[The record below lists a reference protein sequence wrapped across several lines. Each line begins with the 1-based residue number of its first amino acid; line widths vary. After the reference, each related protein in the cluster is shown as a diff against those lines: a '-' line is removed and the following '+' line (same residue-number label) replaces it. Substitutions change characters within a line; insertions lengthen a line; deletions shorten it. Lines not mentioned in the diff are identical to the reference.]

1 MGTLVNCIAVI
12 LGGIIGLIFKK
23 LIRQSWVDGINK
35 ALGIAVL
42 VVGINGVLSN
52 MLTVTDSGFSTSGE
66 LILIVSLV
74 LGTLTGEVLN
84 LDGRFTRFTEKMEKK
99 FNFGGFSAGFISS
112 TVLFCVGAM
121 AIIGS
126 VNDGLT
132 GDSSVLFIKS
142 ALDFTAAIVLA
153 ATLGWGV
160 IFSFVPLLIYQGGIT
175 LLAGTLGQI
184 LVGELLK
191 QVCYV
196 GYAIIMCIGLNFLVT
211 NKIKTL
217 NMLPAVVVP
226 VIYSLISGIAQN
238 Q

>member
-1 MGTLVNCIAVI
+1 MGTLVNCLAVI
-12 LGGIIGLIFKK
+12 AGGLIGLIFKK
-23 LIRQSWVDGINK
+23 FIRQSWVDGINK

-42 VVGINGVLSN
+42 IVGINGVLSN
-52 MLTVTDSGFSTSGE
+52 MLTYTDGKFSSSGE

-74 LGTLTGEVLN
+74 IGTLTGEVLN
-84 LDGRFTRFTEKMEKK
+84 LDGHFESFTKKLEKK
-99 FNFGGFSAGFISS
+99 FNFGGFSTGFISS

-126 VNDGLT
+126 LNDGLR
-132 GDSSVLFIKS
+132 GDSTVLFIKS
-142 ALDFTAAIVLA
+142 ALDFTAAIVLS

-160 IFSFVPLLIYQGGIT
+160 IFSFVPLMLYQGGIT
-175 LLAGTLGQI
+175 LLAGTLGSI
-184 LVGELLK
+184 LVGELLT

-217 NMLPAVVVP
+217 NMLPSVIVP
-226 VIYSLISGIAQN
+226 VIYSFILRLF
-238 Q
+238 

>member
-12 LGGIIGLIFKK
+12 VGGLIGLVFKK
-23 LIRQSWVDGINK
+23 IIRQSWVDGINK

-42 VVGINGVLSN
+42 IVGMNGVLSN
-52 MLTVTDSGFSTSGE
+52 MLITAEGGGFSTSGE

-74 LGTLTGEVLN
+74 LGTLAGEMLN
-84 LDGRFTRFTEKMEKK
+84 LDGRFTKFTQKIEKK

-126 VNDGLT
+126 INDGLT
-132 GDSSVLFIKS
+132 GDSSILFIKS
-142 ALDFTAAIVLA
+142 TLDFTAAIVLA
-153 ATLGWGV
+153 STLGWGV

-175 LLAGTLGQI
+175 LLAGTLGTV
-184 LVGELLK
+184 LAGELLK

-196 GYAIIMCIGLNFLVT
+196 GYAIIMCIGLNFLIT

-226 VIYSLISGIAQN
+226 VIYSFILKALPQ
-238 Q
+238 

>member
-12 LGGIIGLIFKK
+12 AGGLLGLIFKK
-23 LIRQSWVDGINK
+23 FIKQSWVDSINK

-52 MLTVTDSGFSTSGE
+52 MLVLENGSFSTSGE
-66 LILIVSLV
+66 IILIVSLV
-74 LGTLTGEVLN
+74 IGTLVGELCD
-84 LDGRFTRFTEKMEKK
+84 LDRRFSVFTQKIEKK
-99 FNFGGFSAGFISS
+99 FNFGGFSAGFINA

-132 GDSSVLFIKS
+132 GDSTVLFIKS

-160 IFSFVPLLIYQGGIT
+160 VFSFVPILIYQGGIT
-175 LLAGTLGQI
+175 LMAGTLGQI
-184 LVGELLK
+184 LVGELLQ

-196 GYAIIMCIGLNFLVT
+196 GYAVIMCIGFNFLLT

-217 NMLPAVVVP
+217 NMLPSVLVPAVIALLKA
-226 VIYSLISGIAQN
+226 VI
-238 Q
+238 